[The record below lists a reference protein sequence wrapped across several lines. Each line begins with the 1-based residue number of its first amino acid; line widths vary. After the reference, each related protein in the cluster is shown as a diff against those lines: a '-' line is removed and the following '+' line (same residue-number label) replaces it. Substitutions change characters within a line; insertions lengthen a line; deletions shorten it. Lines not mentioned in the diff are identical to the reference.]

1 MTDLTQLLHRLLDR
15 SAFISG
21 FYFLYCFS
29 WCSFFNFPTGTDGHL
44 KLADFGLSKVVT
56 VQQDHSAT
64 QHGESTNDELGI
76 SLMAY
81 QKVHTYSLH
90 VFQLSFCG
98 LGAFVHEYTQCCS
111 SLFNFLFY

>member
-1 MTDLTQLLHRLLDR
+1 MTDLMLLLHILLDR
-15 SAFISG
+15 CAFIFG
-21 FYFLYCFS
+21 FYFLYCFDNVFF
-29 WCSFFNFPTGTDGHL
+29 FFNFPTGTDGHL

-81 QKVHTYSLH
+81 QKVCNFQTFFVWICLSNSALSL
-90 VFQLSFCG
+90 SKK
-98 LGAFVHEYTQCCS
+98 
-111 SLFNFLFY
+111 